1 MMIVGNKIDLRAE
14 LETDARKLVQYE
26 DGKKL
31 AKVNGIAFYKN
42 KLSTKMAYDLSLR
55 R

>member
-31 AKVNGIAFYKN
+31 AKVNGIAFYNINYLLKWHM
-42 KLSTKMAYDLSLR
+42 S
-55 R
+55 